1 MRGILSAGCPGES
14 IRGCAGCVGV
24 GDSVEKV
31 IMVTSLLIFIEISR
45 GKLHSGG
52 VVDPH
57 GLDTHMQEGS

>member
-1 MRGILSAGCPGES
+1 M
-14 IRGCAGCVGV
+14 

-52 VVDPH
+52 VVDPQ